1 MIFTKQKMKFFL
13 LLTIILTIISI
24 IFIYFDWDRKLSL
37 KVSSINSLLNTYSM
51 KPKSTSN
58 RVVAVIKCPPNGLCN
73 DTIKTLLDQS
83 IRLHDIAVETNNPQF
98 IDKEYLKF
106 VSIHEPDTTWLREP
120 DSDTIIIQ
128 IENGKE
134 YSYDYIENEVDR
146 INILRGIN

>member
-13 LLTIILTIISI
+13 VLTIILTIISI

-58 RVVAVIKCPPNGLCN
+58 RVVAVIKCNSRLCN

-98 IDKEYLKF
+98 IDKEYLKV

-120 DSDTIIIQ
+120 DSDTIIIR

-146 INILRGIN
+146 IRAGPPTLR

>member
-58 RVVAVIKCPPNGLCN
+58 RVVAVIKCNDGLCN

-98 IDKEYLKF
+98 IDKEYLKV

>member
-58 RVVAVIKCPPNGLCN
+58 RVVAVITCNDGLCN

-98 IDKEYLKF
+98 IDKEYLKV

-120 DSDTIIIQ
+120 DSDTIIIR